1 MPARSTGRTK
11 REYLKLTR
19 FLEQGNRLLR
29 SDSKTI
35 TTMLPMRPAMLV
47 DWLVGSV
54 SRSREASL
62 WELPEF
68 FRRSVS
74 VKKVW
79 GHIFRAESEALAERR
94 GRRPGRARAA
104 RNETG

>member
-74 VKKVW
+74 VEKVCW
-79 GHIFRAESEALAERR
+79 AYFSSRKRSASRATAEEGLEGQEPR
-94 GRRPGRARAA
+94 G
-104 RNETG
+104 